1 MKKSILSLAAMMA
14 AGVSFA
20 QLSIDANLK
29 TRFEYRHGQSELF
42 AKDSDPAT
50 FVSQR
55 TRLGVNYKM
64 DFLELQTSLQNVSV
78 WGDQGQP
85 GGFGE
90 VGIYEAWAKLG
101 MGENFSLKMGRQPI
115 SYDDQR
121 ILGALDWAQSGRTHD
136 AAIVNYT
143 KDGLQ
148 ADAGFAYNQTN
159 SNKTGNFYDLN
170 RAFSYKTMQYLHLGK
185 SWAGSNNTYASL
197 LFMNN
202 SFQSG
207 TPAASEIYARQTI
220 GGYVKSN
227 ITPEFN
233 VTGSVYYQTGKALHN
248 MDLSA
253 YQARL
258 ELNYVQPSYQFGLG
272 AEMLSG
278 TSYDERQKSHTFVPL
293 YGTNHG
299 FNGFMDYF
307 YVGNYAS
314 AVSPGLNDFYG
325 KASFNVGG
333 DAKILV
339 QPHVFLANAQIAPDT
354 DKYLGTEVDLVYSN
368 TISENI
374 KLNVG
379 YSHMFASESM
389 ELAKGGYGSHDETN
403 NWAWVQLYIT
413 PNLFKS
419 NQ

>member
-29 TRFEYRHGQSELF
+29 TRFEYRHGQADLYV
-42 AKDSDPAT
+42 KDTDPAT

-55 TRLGVNYKM
+55 TRLGVNYKK

-78 WGDQGQP
+78 WGDAGQP
-85 GGFGE
+85 GASEG

-101 MGENFSLKMGRQPI
+101 MGENFSLKLGRQPL
-115 SYDDQR
+115 SYDDER
-121 ILGALDWAQSGRTHD
+121 ILGALDWAQTGRTHD
-136 AAIVNYT
+136 AALLSYNNN
-143 KDGLQ
+143 GLS
-148 ADAGFAYNQTN
+148 ADAGFAYNQTGE
-159 SNKTGNFYDLN
+159 NKLGNYYDLHN
-170 RAFSYKTMQYLHLGK
+170 AFSYKTMQYLHLNRK
-185 SWAGSNNTYASL
+185 WAGTTASVL
-197 LFMNN
+197 MMNN
-202 SFQSG
+202 SFQD
-207 TPAASEIYARQTI
+207 PQQDRVYARQTL
-220 GGYVKSN
+220 GGFINSN
-227 ITPEFN
+227 ITPAFN
-233 VTGSVYYQTGKALHN
+233 LTGSVYYQTGKAAYDVN
-248 MDLSA
+248 LSA

-258 ELNYVQPSYQFGLG
+258 ELNYIQPSYQFGLG
-272 AEMLSG
+272 AELLSG
-278 TSYDERQKSHTFVPL
+278 TKYDETEKSHTFVPL

-314 AVSPGLNDFYG
+314 PSSKGLNDFYG
-325 KASFNVGG
+325 KVAFNVGG
-333 DAKILV
+333 DAKLLV

-368 TISENI
+368 SISKDI

-379 YSHMFASESM
+379 YSHMFAAESM
-389 ELAKGGYGSHDETN
+389 ELVKGGKHGEIN

-419 NQ
+419 NK